1 MELLKKLTQCYGPS
15 GREDQVRELIKLET
29 EKYAD
34 EMYTDTLGNLIVRK
48 GSGGKKIVIL
58 SLETIFFLHKI
69 LVLYETLTIWHPIY
83 SACLNF
89 VKVSLE
95 YRNVFSRLIL
105 PEVIQVHD
113 FTHHL

>member
-1 MELLKKLTQCYGPS
+1 MQKSSKIVIFIKTIFLSISTTNSYLVHISKYFSFFFFFKSSTVLGFQKKQ
-15 GREDQVRELIKLET
+15 
-29 EKYAD
+29 
-34 EMYTDTLGNLIVRK
+34 
-48 GSGGKKIVIL
+48 KIVIL